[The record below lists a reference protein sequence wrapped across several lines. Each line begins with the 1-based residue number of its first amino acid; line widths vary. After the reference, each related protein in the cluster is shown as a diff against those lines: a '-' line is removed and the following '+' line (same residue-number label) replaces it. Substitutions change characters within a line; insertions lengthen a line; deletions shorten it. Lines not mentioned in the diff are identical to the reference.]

1 MSEADRKQDETRTS
15 PARTWTVTLALSF
28 AVLTAMYGLAFM
40 NDAHI
45 RLAAP
50 SLIGTARAHPAA
62 EALRGG
68 AAGTIVPREAFAS
81 KAGDAHV
88 QRYRKSGSRA
98 AARTGRAPRQHGK
111 RWAILIGFAA
121 LMFLAV
127 FSINHKGDQPDAPP
141 AATAT
146 GPTPAA
152 PVTPPATPR
161 GG

>member
-1 MSEADRKQDETRTS
+1 MAMSNDIANREAG
-15 PARTWTVTLALSF
+15 PLL
-28 AVLTAMYGLAFM
+28 
-40 NDAHI
+40 
-45 RLAAP
+45 
-50 SLIGTARAHPAA
+50 
-62 EALRGG
+62 EAGERP
-68 AAGTIVPREAFAS
+68 AGT
-81 KAGDAHV
+81 
-88 QRYRKSGSRA
+88 
-98 AARTGRAPRQHGK
+98 GK

-127 FSINHKGDQPDAPP
+127 ASISHKGDETNAPP